1 MTGLVAAAA
10 IGITLIS
17 GTLSCLY
24 VFKKVWLDV
33 D

>member
-1 MTGLVAAAA
+1 MTGIVVAAA
-10 IGITLIS
+10 IGITLIN
-17 GTLSCLY
+17 GTLGCLY